1 LGIKAF
7 GGQLVSGGTIIVRQR
22 GTRIKPGVTVG
33 LGKDD
38 TLFAMIPG
46 IIEFRDR
53 GRAGKFVSIKAAE

>member
-1 LGIKAF
+1 
-7 GGQLVSGGTIIVRQR
+7 
-22 GTRIKPGVTVG
+22 

-38 TLFAMIPG
+38 TLFAKIPG